1 MAEAIPDEVT
11 QVSAAPP
18 MPVDLARAPRAE
30 AMPFEPSVSCPVCRV
45 RVDPLRARAVLALE
59 TGFRYFCGRDCLDT
73 YRTNEPSRRLAT
85 AAHGSEKTGARGEEL
100 VQEVITRPV
109 QLTSISSPFP
119 TWVPWLVLPA
129 TALGFWPDDLVRAV
143 SAIALGVS
151 LLVVLMASRI
161 VREELSLF
169 AFVLP
174 TLGVAG
180 LLSAALALRDPWLL
194 TAAGL
199 AVCTCYARELLAQQA
214 EAPLSAL
221 LSELASRV
229 PLRSRVSL
237 IDAQDEQRHATRHSA
252 TESVRAGEEVLVEA
266 GEVVPVDGVVAR
278 GEATVL
284 PHAAAREPVPR
295 GPGQALLAGARVL
308 TGSLHVTATRVGAAR
323 ALFRPLSFGQDMS
336 PGAASVVRA
345 VARAKGP
352 LSLTLYALIS
362 AALALTFGA
371 SIWHAGAA
379 FGAALLVF
387 PVVSLVRGVRLSF
400 VAGSAL
406 GASRGI
412 VFRDAAALERAGR
425 VNAAALSTDG
435 TVTLGTPS
443 LMEVSSLSREQ
454 SSEELTALA
463 MGAEMACEEHP
474 IARAIARYGAAHN
487 ISPASLRRVA
497 YARGSGVSALV
508 EGGGALVL
516 GNRQAL
522 LNAGVSVAVADRD
535 AQRAE
540 AMGRSV
546 IFMSVGG
553 RARALFVLEDPVRP
567 EARSAVQTLIDLGV
581 EVVLLGGDHRATVEA
596 LARPLDITHIKAE
609 LSAEERAQEV
619 TRLREAGVVVAAIGR
634 APEDELAFAT
644 ADVALTLDA
653 AGGVHE
659 GDIAVGSN
667 DLRDAADAL
676 VLSQRTRRNVQA
688 VLSVTVVGGLT
699 LAAVS
704 ALSVGH
710 PALTLALALA
720 IDAWALPSPVRLLRK
735 RKRSFGATRSGT
747 GLQRPV

>member
-1 MAEAIPDEVT
+1 MSEAIPEDVT

-18 MPVDLARAPRAE
+18 MPVDLASFPRAE
-30 AMPFEPSVSCPVCRV
+30 AMPFEPSHVCPVCRV

-59 TGFRYFCGRDCLDT
+59 SGFRYFCGRECLDT
-73 YRTNEPSRRLAT
+73 YRTSEPSRRMPVVTHA
-85 AAHGSEKTGARGEEL
+85 SEKTGARGEEL
-100 VQEVITRPV
+100 VQEVITRPA
-109 QLTSISSPFP
+109 QLTLPGTFP

-129 TALGFWPDDLVRAV
+129 VALGFWPDDLVRAL
-143 SAIALGVS
+143 SAITLGGA
-151 LLVVLMASRI
+151 LLVVLMASRV

-194 TAAGL
+194 LAAGL
-199 AVCTCYARELLAQQA
+199 AVCACYARELLAQQA
-214 EAPLSAL
+214 QAPLDAL
-221 LSELASRV
+221 LSELAACV
-229 PLRSRVSL
+229 PLRSRISM
-237 IDAQDEQRHATRHSA
+237 IEDPDEQRYATRHSS

-266 GEVVPVDGVVAR
+266 GEVVPVDGVVAQ
-278 GEATVL
+278 GEATVF
-284 PHAAAREPVPR
+284 PHAAAREPIPR
-295 GPGQALLAGARVL
+295 GPGQALLAGARVM
-308 TGSLHVTATRVGAAR
+308 TGSLRVTATRVGQAR

-352 LSLTLYALIS
+352 LALTLYALIS
-362 AALALTFGA
+362 AALALTFA
-371 SIWHAGAA
+371 TDIWHAAAA

-387 PVVSLVRGVRLSF
+387 PIVALVRGVRLSF

-425 VNAAALSTDG
+425 VGAVALSTDG
-435 TVTLGTPS
+435 TITYGNPS

-463 MGAEMACEEHP
+463 MGAETAFEEHP
-474 IARAIARYGAAHN
+474 IARAIARYGASHN
-487 ISPASLRRVA
+487 INAASLRRVA
-497 YARGSGVSALV
+497 YARGRGVSALV

-522 LNAGVSVAVADRD
+522 LNAGVSVAVADRE

-546 IFMSVGG
+546 IFLAVGG
-553 RARALFVLEDPVRP
+553 RARALFVLEDLVRP
-567 EARSAVQTLIDLGV
+567 EARAAVQTLIDLGV
-581 EVVLLGGDHRATVEA
+581 EVVLLAGDHRATVEA

-619 TRLREAGVVVAAIGR
+619 TRLREVGVVVAVVGR
-634 APEDELAFAT
+634 APQDELSFAT

-659 GDIAVGSN
+659 GDIAVGSD

-688 VLSVTVVGGLT
+688 VLSVVLVGGLS

-704 ALSVGH
+704 ALSIGH
-710 PALTLALALA
+710 PAITLALALA
-720 IDAWALPSPVRLLRK
+720 IDAWALPSPLRLLRK
-735 RKRSFGATRSGT
+735 RKRSPAATRSSAG
-747 GLQRPV
+747 RERRS

>member
-1 MAEAIPDEVT
+1 
-11 QVSAAPP
+11 
-18 MPVDLARAPRAE
+18 
-30 AMPFEPSVSCPVCRV
+30 V
-45 RVDPLRARAVLALE
+45 R
-59 TGFRYFCGRDCLDT
+59 
-73 YRTNEPSRRLAT
+73 
-85 AAHGSEKTGARGEEL
+85 
-100 VQEVITRPV
+100 
-109 QLTSISSPFP
+109 
-119 TWVPWLVLPA
+119 
-129 TALGFWPDDLVRAV
+129 
-143 SAIALGVS
+143 
-151 LLVVLMASRI
+151 
-161 VREELSLF
+161 
-169 AFVLP
+169 
-174 TLGVAG
+174 
-180 LLSAALALRDPWLL
+180 
-194 TAAGL
+194 
-199 AVCTCYARELLAQQA
+199 
-214 EAPLSAL
+214 
-221 LSELASRV
+221 
-229 PLRSRVSL
+229 
-237 IDAQDEQRHATRHSA
+237 
-252 TESVRAGEEVLVEA
+252 
-266 GEVVPVDGVVAR
+266 
-278 GEATVL
+278 
-284 PHAAAREPVPR
+284 
-295 GPGQALLAGARVL
+295 
-308 TGSLHVTATRVGAAR
+308 VTATRVGQAR

-352 LSLTLYALIS
+352 LSLTLYAVIS
-362 AALALTFGA
+362 AALALTFAA
-371 SIWHAGAA
+371 SVWHAAAA

-387 PVVSLVRGVRLSF
+387 PIVSLVRGVRLSF

-412 VFRDAAALERAGR
+412 VFRDAASLERAGR

-435 TVTLGTPS
+435 TVTYGNPS

-463 MGAEMACEEHP
+463 MGAEMAFEEHP

-487 ISPASLRRVA
+487 ITPASLRRVA
-497 YARGSGVSALV
+497 YARGRGVTALV

-516 GNRQAL
+516 GNRAAL
-522 LNAGVSVAVADRD
+522 LNAGVSVAVADRE

-546 IFMSVGG
+546 IFLAVGG
-553 RARALFVLEDPVRP
+553 RARALFVLEDLVRP
-567 EARSAVQTLIDLGV
+567 EARAAVQTLIDLGV

-619 TRLREAGVVVAAIGR
+619 LRQREAGVIVAVIGR
-634 APEDELAFAT
+634 APQDELSFAA

-659 GDIAVGSN
+659 GDIAVGSD

-688 VLSVTVVGGLT
+688 VLSVALIGGLS

-710 PALTLALALA
+710 PELTLALALA

-735 RKRSFGATRSGT
+735 RKRSFGATRSASS
-747 GLQRPV
+747 LQRRA